1 MTPESIRSPRRIPAM
16 PLRSRLRRG
25 MMQWIPLLLGLLLAV
40 GSCIGFGPSLAA
52 PGLNGRP
59 SGVSSGA
66 SEPQV
71 VSPSPSPPSDFATLI
86 DVGSFVLAP
95 VRILGVPV
103 IQVTSRTVGAG
114 SESIDARRRARVIE
128 GNLMLLYQPVQ
139 VCSLGERLAD
149 GLIRRWIK
157 AERSDL
163 CSLKGWKQNEPDS
176 LVLRARSLP
185 SGLAVIEALLPGR
198 RTPFTLLT
206 VTEAD
211 AQFFGT
217 TPWELAESWRSVLQA
232 RLRYARAVTSP
243 SALLSRLGL
252 TAVMILIVVLAEAG
266 IIWLWQR
273 VRSRTVRL
281 HRQARENPCTTSLL
295 LVQVNFGL
303 SRLLLVLVVIGLVL
317 ILSLLV
323 MAVPGQIPLGL
334 ELLVV
339 PAEAA
344 AKVIVIGGL
353 AIVLRSLAS
362 FLLFQWS
369 ANLAVPAEE
378 QCRREQRFRSLL
390 KGSHRLINCFC
401 LALVGLWI
409 LFGIP
414 GVRSFSAEVLL
425 VGGALLGALAL
436 GFQSVLRDF
445 LAGIVVALEDHYAIG
460 DWVEIDGDEGVVED
474 VGMLNTTVRCLDQRL
489 LVAANSSFQ
498 RVINHTK
505 LRSGVEVTWVVAP
518 NTASIERVLAVAHR
532 VIMDFSA
539 DPEWKSLL
547 MQPPLLRGVT
557 QVSPLGITISALL
570 VTRTMEQWRAEREL
584 LRRLVQGLQQE
595 QIRLAYIP
603 ELKALQKP

>member
-1 MTPESIRSPRRIPAM
+1 MTPESIRSLRRIPAM

-40 GSCIGFGPSLAA
+40 GSCIGFGPSFAA
-52 PGLNGRP
+52 PGLH
-59 SGVSSGA
+59 SGSSGLSPA
-66 SEPQV
+66 AGEPQV

-157 AERSDL
+157 GDVSDL
-163 CSLKGWKQNEPDS
+163 CSLKGWTLNEPDA
-176 LVLRARSLP
+176 LVLRTRSLP
-185 SGLAVIEALLPGR
+185 SGLVVIEALLPGR
-198 RTPFTLLT
+198 RAPFTLLT
-206 VTEAD
+206 VTQAD

-217 TPWELAESWRSVLQA
+217 TPRELAESWRSLLQA
-232 RLRYARAVTSP
+232 RLRYARTVTSP

-252 TAVMILIVVLAEAG
+252 TALMILMVVLAEAG

-317 ILSLLV
+317 ILSLVV

-436 GFQSVLRDF
+436 AFQSVLRDF

-584 LRRLVQGLQQE
+584 LRRLVQGLQE
-595 QIRLAYIP
+595 ERILLAYIP